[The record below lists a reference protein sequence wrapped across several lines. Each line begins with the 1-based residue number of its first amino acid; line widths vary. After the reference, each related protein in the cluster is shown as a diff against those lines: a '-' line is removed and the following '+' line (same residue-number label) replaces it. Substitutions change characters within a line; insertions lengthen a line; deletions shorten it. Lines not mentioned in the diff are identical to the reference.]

1 MSVGGY
7 HRSPRFGML
16 ASRSDLTSRIVR
28 KAATM
33 HGLKRQEIAGSLVGL
48 AVTLFACTTLAES
61 KPLLEFG
68 LSPVTIVCLGDSVT
82 GVYYHTGGRRAYPE
96 MLELAIQQVQHH
108 AKVRVFNAGISGQ
121 TTTEGLAR
129 LDRDVLKHKPNL
141 VTISFGLNDVTRL
154 SEAQFEQ
161 NLKTLIEKCHSANA
175 QVVLCTPNA
184 VMDTDARPISK
195 LTRYC
200 ERIRAVGQSLKVPVC
215 DQFAAGERL
224 QAQDAFA
231 WRLTMSDEIHPNMD
245 GHKRMAEELCR
256 TITAK
261 EVSLAKVGPPR
272 DFLRKTKELL
282 KDGKPVK
289 VLAMPPY
296 DGLIVPALKQLQ
308 SAAAVEV
315 NTWPTDGESLVEIEQ
330 VARNTVRAMKPDLV
344 ILAVPANVG
353 LKATDEEF
361 VRSYSWIM
369 NWSLSFGDQEWDCL
383 VVHPSVS
390 APHAADAR
398 ADLIRGLVR
407 AQDLTLVDRPEMD
420 NSTAEALFSE
430 SLKTSR

>member
-7 HRSPRFGML
+7 HRSPWFGML

-28 KAATM
+28 KAASYAWTQTTRSCRFARRLGRDALRLHNPCGEQAASRIWVVASDDRLPRRQRYGSLLS
-33 HGLKRQEIAGSLVGL
+33 HGGQEGLPRDARARHSAGSASRQG
-48 AVTLFACTTLAES
+48 
-61 KPLLEFG
+61 
-68 LSPVTIVCLGDSVT
+68 T
-82 GVYYHTGGRRAYPE
+82 G
-96 MLELAIQQVQHH
+96 I
-108 AKVRVFNAGISGQ
+108 NAGISGQ

-129 LDRDVLKHKPNL
+129 LDRDVLKHKPHL

-161 NLKTLIEKCHSANA
+161 NLKTLIEKCRSANA

-296 DGLIVPALKQLQ
+296 DAMIVPALKQLQ
-308 SAAAVEV
+308 SGGRCRGYHLAYGRRVFGGNRASRQK
-315 NTWPTDGESLVEIEQ
+315 DGTS
-330 VARNTVRAMKPDLV
+330 
-344 ILAVPANVG
+344 
-353 LKATDEEF
+353 
-361 VRSYSWIM
+361 
-369 NWSLSFGDQEWDCL
+369 
-383 VVHPSVS
+383 
-390 APHAADAR
+390 HAA
-398 ADLIRGLVR
+398 
-407 AQDLTLVDRPEMD
+407 
-420 NSTAEALFSE
+420 
-430 SLKTSR
+430 

>member
-1 MSVGGY
+1 
-7 HRSPRFGML
+7 
-16 ASRSDLTSRIVR
+16 
-28 KAATM
+28 M
-33 HGLKRQEIAGSLVGL
+33 HGLKTQEVAGLLVGL
-48 AVTLFACTTLAES
+48 AVTSFACTTLAEN
-61 KPLLEFG
+61 KPLLDFG
-68 LSPVTIVCLGDSVT
+68 VSPVKIVCLGDSVT

-96 MLELAIQQVQHH
+96 MLELAIQQAQPH
-108 AKVRVFNAGISGQ
+108 AKVQVFNAGISGQ

-154 SEAQFEQ
+154 SEDEFEQ
-161 NLKTLIEKCHSANA
+161 NLKAIIEKCRSANA

-184 VMDTDARPISK
+184 VMNTDARPISK

-200 ERIRAVGQSLKVPVC
+200 DRIRAIGQSLNVPVC

-224 QAQDAFA
+224 QTQDSFA

-245 GHKRMAEELCR
+245 GHKRMAEELYR

-282 KDGKPVK
+282 NHGKPVK

-296 DGLIVPALKQLQ
+296 HALIVPALKQLH
-308 SAAAVEV
+308 SAATVEV
-315 NTWPTDGESLVEIEQ
+315 TAWPTDGESLAEIEQ
-330 VARNTVRAMKPDLV
+330 VASKTVRAMKPDLV

-353 LKATDEEF
+353 SQATDEEF
-361 VRSYSWIM
+361 IRSYSWIM
-369 NWSLSFGDQEWDCL
+369 NWSLSFGDQEWDCV

-390 APHAADAR
+390 TPDTTEAR
-398 ADLIRGLVR
+398 ADLIRRLVH
-407 AQDLTLVDRPEMD
+407 AQDLSLIDRPGMD
-420 NSTAEALFSE
+420 NSTTEALFSQ
-430 SLKTSR
+430 SLKTNP